1 MKARFELEAVE
12 LAVHGGPIVG
22 VDEAGRGPL
31 AGPVVAAA
39 VVLDPN
45 NIPDGIDD
53 SKVLEAD
60 VRRSLCRQIMA
71 TARVGIGIAG
81 VDRIDTDNI
90 LNASLWAMAEAVR
103 DLHLLPKLVLVDGNK
118 VPQHIPCACRAIV
131 QGDAKCL
138 SIAAASIV
146 AKVTR
151 DTLMLDLA
159 RSYPNYC
166 FERHKGYGT
175 AEHHAAIARHGVTP
189 HHRRSVRP
197 VQLALGLAAAEA

>member
-1 MKARFELEAVE
+1 MRARFELEAVE
-12 LAVHGGPIVG
+12 LAIHGGPIAG

-60 VRRSLCRQIMA
+60 TRRRLYWEIMA
-71 TARVGIGIAG
+71 SARVGIGVAD
-81 VDRIDTDNI
+81 VDRIDADNI
-90 LNASLWAMAEAVR
+90 LNASLWAMAAAVK

-118 VPQHIPCACRAIV
+118 IPPHLPCPCRAIV

-138 SIAAASIV
+138 SIAAGSIV

-151 DTLMLDLA
+151 DAMMLELA
-159 RSYPNYC
+159 RAYPNYG
-166 FERHKGYGT
+166 FDRHKGYGT
-175 AEHHAAIARHGVTP
+175 AEHHAAIERHGVTP
-189 HHRRSVRP
+189 HHRRSFRS

>member
-12 LAVHGGPIVG
+12 LEIHGGPIAG

-39 VVLDPN
+39 VVLDPR

-60 VRRSLCRQIMA
+60 VRRRLCREIMA
-71 TARVGIGIAG
+71 SSRVGIGVAG
-81 VDRIDTDNI
+81 VDRIDADNI
-90 LNASLWAMAEAVR
+90 LNASLWAMATAVK
-103 DLHLLPKLVLVDGNK
+103 DLHLLPRLVLVDGNQ
-118 VPQHIPCACRAIV
+118 VPPHLACRCRAIV
-131 QGDAKCL
+131 QGDARCL

-151 DTLMLDLA
+151 DAMMVELA
-159 RSYPNYC
+159 RTYPNYG

-175 AEHHAAIARHGVTP
+175 AEHHAAIERYGVTP
-189 HHRRSVRP
+189 HHRRSFRP